1 MRKLIVLLIATA
13 FCAATYAAP
22 PTEDS
27 INALMAAA
35 NTRKL
40 IENFLTYVTQSIQ
53 KGMYASFEG
62 QTLSEAQKRTLDAI
76 PAKFEKEIRDQ
87 MSWDKLRPQYVQ
99 IYQETFT
106 QKEVDGLI
114 AFYKSPTG
122 AAFVSKMPVLMQK
135 SQALMQDRV
144 APLAEKVNAAMAKA
158 VEEARAA
165 K

>member
-1 MRKLIVLLIATA
+1 MRKIIVLLTATA
-13 FCAATYAAP
+13 LCAATYAAP

-27 INALMAAA
+27 INTLMAAA

-53 KGMYASFEG
+53 KGVYASFEG

-76 PAKFEKEIRDQ
+76 PAKFDKEIRDQ

-135 SQALMQDRV
+135 SQAMMQNRV

-158 VEEARAA
+158 VEEAKAA

>member
-1 MRKLIVLLIATA
+1 MRKLIVLLAATA
-13 FCAATYAAP
+13 FCGVTAAAP

-35 NTRKL
+35 NTQKL
-40 IENFLTYVTQSIQ
+40 IENYLTYVTQSIH

-62 QTLSEAQKRTLDAI
+62 QTLSEAQKRTLDAV
-76 PAKFEKEIRDQ
+76 PAKFEKVIRDE

-99 IYQETFT
+99 IYQDTFT

-122 AAFVSKMPVLMQK
+122 AAFVSKMPMLMQK
-135 SQALMQDRV
+135 SQTMMQDRV
-144 APLAEKVNAAMAKA
+144 APLAEKVNEAIQKA
-158 VEEARAA
+158 VEQA
-165 K
+165 KATK

>member
-1 MRKLIVLLIATA
+1 MRKLIVLLAATA

-35 NTRKL
+35 NTQKL
-40 IENFLTYVTQSIQ
+40 IENFRTYVTQSIQ
-53 KGMYASFEG
+53 KGMYESFEG
-62 QTLSEAQKRTLDAI
+62 QTLSDAQKRTLDAV
-76 PAKFEKEIRDQ
+76 PAKFEKAIRDE
-87 MSWDKLRPQYVQ
+87 MSWDKLRPRYVQ

-122 AAFVSKMPVLMQK
+122 AAFVSKMPLLMQK
-135 SQALMQDRV
+135 SQAMMQDRV
-144 APLAEKVNAAMAKA
+144 APLADKVNEAMQKA
-158 VEEARAA
+158 VEQA
-165 K
+165 KATK